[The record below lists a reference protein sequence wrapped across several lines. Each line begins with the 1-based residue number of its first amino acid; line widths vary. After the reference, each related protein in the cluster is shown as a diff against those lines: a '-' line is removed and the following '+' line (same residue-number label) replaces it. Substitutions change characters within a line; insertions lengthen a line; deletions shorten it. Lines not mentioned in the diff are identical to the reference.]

1 MCKLRNNILVTV
13 GQETGRLFS
22 GAGTKT
28 QGNKASTTGT
38 FFSDSI
44 VDFLKI
50 HGLLQTRGHERQTN
64 VKKLPVTK
72 TALTILSEKYSK
84 MFTGEGRNNLKEE
97 ESTNEQTIDTVD
109 RFFIN

>member
-13 GQETGRLFS
+13 GQETGRLSS

-28 QGNKASTTGT
+28 HGNKASTTGT

-50 HGLLQTRGHERQTN
+50 HGLLQTRGHEQQTN
-64 VKKLPVTK
+64 VKKLTVTK
-72 TALTILSEKYSK
+72 TALTILSENIQKCLQAK
-84 MFTGEGRNNLKEE
+84 DE
-97 ESTNEQTIDTVD
+97 I
-109 RFFIN
+109 I

>member
-13 GQETGRLFS
+13 GQETGRLSS

-50 HGLLQTRGHERQTN
+50 HGLLQTLT
-64 VKKLPVTK
+64 VTK
-72 TALTILSEKYSK
+72 TALTILSENIQRCLQAKDEIIQK
-84 MFTGEGRNNLKEE
+84 KKKVQ
-97 ESTNEQTIDTVD
+97 TNKL
-109 RFFIN
+109 

>member
-13 GQETGRLFS
+13 GQETGRLSS

-28 QGNKASTTGT
+28 HRNHIDYTSTTGT

-72 TALTILSEKYSK
+72 TALTILSENIPKCLQAK
-84 MFTGEGRNNLKEE
+84 DE
-97 ESTNEQTIDTVD
+97 I
-109 RFFIN
+109 I